1 MNAALL
7 IDASYF
13 IAAFLFIYGLK
24 RMSSPLTARSG
35 IVVAGAGMVL
45 AVLASFLYTLDV
57 SPAARPQLT
66 TNLVL
71 AVIALALGLGW
82 AWRSGKKV
90 AMTEMPQMVALYNGM
105 GGGAA
110 AAIAA
115 IELIG
120 YKTHGS
126 VSLTLAVLGGVIG
139 AVSLSGSLIAWAKL
153 DGRINS
159 TLRFSG
165 LQAVNGSL
173 LLLLLALGAYI
184 VWHSGQVAMPVF
196 AVFFA
201 LALLYGVMM
210 TMPIGGADMPVV
222 ISLYNA
228 FTGLAVGFEG
238 YVLNNPALMI
248 AGMVVGSA
256 GSLLTLLMAKAMNRS
271 VANVLFSNFGAA
283 TDDTGGEISGSQKP
297 IDAADAGINMH
308 YATKVIIAPGYGL
321 AVAQAQHK
329 LYELVKLLLAGK
341 AFDNFMLMRDSKVL
355 KQLLPQ
361 LDKLLKQEPEG
372 KAFQLAT
379 KALQNTDQRVEEDKP
394 VTPAFIFAALL
405 WYPVEQRA
413 EKLLVESGLNEVDAL
428 NIAMMEVLD
437 EVQRSIAIP
446 KRFSLTIKDIWF
458 LQSRLSKRAG
468 RRAFKLMEQVKFRG
482 AYDFLQLRAQA
493 EGGEL
498 LELANWW
505 QRFQSDDEAGR
516 EILVQNLGKEGIER
530 RPRRRRPPTKRRPP
544 GPAANG

>member
-24 RMSSPLTARSG
+24 RMSSPVTARSG
-35 IVVAGAGMVL
+35 IVVAGSGMVL

-57 SPAARPQLT
+57 NPAAQPHLT
-66 TNLVL
+66 TNISL
-71 AVIALALGLGW
+71 AVIALVLGLGW

-126 VSLTLAVLGGVIG
+126 ISLTLAILGGVIG

-153 DGRINS
+153 DGRIS
-159 TLRFSG
+159 KTLRFSG

-173 LLLLLALGAYI
+173 LLILLALGAYM
-184 VWHSGQVAMPVF
+184 VSQGGAVAMTVF
-196 AVFFA
+196 IAFFVVA
-201 LALLYGVMM
+201 LIYGVMM

-271 VANVLFSNFGAA
+271 VANVLFSNFGANG
-283 TDDTGGEISGSQKP
+283 DEEQGEIAGSQKP
-297 IDAADAGINMH
+297 VDAADAGINMR
-308 YATKVIIAPGYGL
+308 YASKVIIAPGYGL

-329 LYELVKLLLAGK
+329 LYELVKLLQDAGVDVK
-341 AFDNFMLMRDSKVL
+341 FAIH
-355 KQLLPQ
+355 
-361 LDKLLKQEPEG
+361 
-372 KAFQLAT
+372 
-379 KALQNTDQRVEEDKP
+379 P
-394 VTPAFIFAALL
+394 V
-405 WYPVEQRA
+405 
-413 EKLLVESGLNEVDAL
+413 
-428 NIAMMEVLD
+428 
-437 EVQRSIAIP
+437 
-446 KRFSLTIKDIWF
+446 
-458 LQSRLSKRAG
+458 AG
-468 RRAFKLMEQVKFRG
+468 RMPGHMNV
-482 AYDFLQLRAQA
+482 
-493 EGGEL
+493 L
-498 LELANWW
+498 LA
-505 QRFQSDDEAGR
+505 EAGVPYDIIFDM
-516 EILVQNLGKEGIER
+516 EDINAEFKEADVAIVIGAND
-530 RPRRRRPPTKRRPP
+530 TVN
-544 GPAANG
+544 PAARSNKSSPIYGMPILNVDQAKQVYVVKRGQGKGYSGVENALFYADNTQMVYGDAQKVMVAMVQAIKSLGESH